1 MISHKH
7 KCIFVHIPR
16 CGGSSIEDIIWPNES
31 DRTEDNLWMGFV
43 SEYRNKHQTGGL
55 QHLLAR
61 QIRKEVGAGIFDEHF
76 KFSIVRNPWDKAVS
90 QYLFMKRREDLRE
103 YIGMRKRDKFK
114 KYLSLIQKKEHAQWK
129 PQHLFLENGEGNVLV
144 DFIGKFENYVNCARS
159 ILLKLQIDGIYEI
172 PHKNKSRRTHYR
184 DYYDSESK
192 EMVREIYKQDIAR
205 FGYEF

>member
-1 MISHKH
+1 
-7 KCIFVHIPR
+7 
-16 CGGSSIEDIIWPNES
+16 
-31 DRTEDNLWMGFV
+31 MGFV